1 MPTDRGRAFGA
12 SRREKGRL
20 AEAAVRGQFRALGFS
35 VLAANYFL
43 PSVGELDLVLN
54 RGCFLYFV
62 EVKSAFGPI
71 CRDPNRRGA
80 GSRDPAGSS
89 GGLRFA
95 DRRSAAFPA
104 APLRQINPIKQRRI
118 RRTAAVYIRRHRL
131 ERYWPAFWA
140 VGCRMTADGHLGSWQ
155 VVPMV

>member
-54 RGCFLYFV
+54 RGCFLYFGCP
-62 EVKSAFGPI
+62 VKSAFGPI

-80 GSRDPAGSS
+80 GSASGRQLRRPAVRWTGAQ
-89 GGLRFA
+89 LLF
-95 DRRSAAFPA
+95 RRRRCGKSTDQAAAHPPHGCRCGPA
-104 APLRQINPIKQRRI
+104 PPA
-118 RRTAAVYIRRHRL
+118 

-140 VGCRMTADGHLGSWQ
+140 VGR
-155 VVPMV
+155 